1 MTDSAPSSELAT
13 ATPLYLCPR
22 NDRHQAQAEALLV
35 TLKANLPVHLM
46 VSIAAELPREAGA
59 LVLYIDDQGL
69 SLGETGKKA
78 PKPIQVDFVGG
89 KAAHRRQY
97 GGGKSQLIAK
107 AVGLKTGV
115 KPRVLDA
122 TAGLGGDAFVLAGL
136 GCEMLMM
143 ERHPVVAAL
152 LQDGLE
158 RALSDPDAAE
168 VTSRMTLVPGNS
180 TESMADAIGDTGFSP
195 QVIYL
200 DPMFP
205 AREKSAS
212 VKKEMKLFHQL
223 VGFDTDEADLLA
235 TALELATH
243 RVVVKRPRKAPT
255 IEGVAPTYVLEGK
268 SSRYDI
274 YAKRKL
280 DDE

>member
-1 MTDSAPSSELAT
+1 MTDSAPSSEPAT

-46 VSIAAELPREAGA
+46 VSITAELPREAGA

-78 PKPIQVDFVGG
+78 PKPVQVDFVGG

-243 RVVVKRPRKAPT
+243 RVVVKRPRKAPA

-280 DDE
+280 EGE

>member
-22 NDRHQAQAEALLV
+22 NDRHQAHAEALLV

-243 RVVVKRPRKAPT
+243 RVVVKRPRKAPA

>member
-1 MTDSAPSSELAT
+1 MSEPSSP
-13 ATPLYLCPR
+13 TPLYLCAQPAFR
-22 NDRHQAQAEALLV
+22 SQAEALLV
-35 TLKANLPVHLM
+35 QLQAGLPAHLTT
-46 VSIAAELPREAGA
+46 ELADETPREVGA
-59 LVLYIDDQGL
+59 LLLILDGQGL
-69 SLGETGKKA
+69 SLGESGKKA
-78 PKPIQVDFVGG
+78 PKPVQVDFVGG

-107 AVGLKTGV
+107 AVGLKTGI

-158 RALSDPDAAE
+158 RALLNPEAAE
-168 VTSRMTLVPGNS
+168 VASRMTLVPGNA
-180 TESMADAIGDTGFSP
+180 TRSMAQALTDTGFAP

-223 VGFDTDEADLLA
+223 VGFDTDEAELLV

-243 RVVVKRPRKAPT
+243 RVVVKRPRKAPA
-255 IEGVAPTYVLEGK
+255 IDGIAPTYVLEGK

-280 DDE
+280 DDK

>member
-1 MTDSAPSSELAT
+1 MSELSSP
-13 ATPLYLCPR
+13 TPLYLCAQPAFQTQSEQLLAQLQAGLPAHLAIETADEPPR
-22 NDRHQAQAEALLV
+22 Q
-35 TLKANLPVHLM
+35 
-46 VSIAAELPREAGA
+46 AGA
-59 LVLYIDDQGL
+59 LLLLLNEQGL
-69 SLGETGKKA
+69 ALGESGKKA
-78 PKPIQVDFVGG
+78 PKPVQVDFVGG

-158 RALSDPDAAE
+158 RALSDPEAAE
-168 VTSRMTLVPGNS
+168 VASRMTLVPGNS
-180 TESMADAIGDTGFSP
+180 TESMAQALTDTGFSP

-223 VGFDTDEADLLA
+223 VGFDTDEAELLA

-243 RVVVKRPRKAPT
+243 RVVVKRPRKAPA

-274 YAKRKL
+274 YAKRRL
-280 DDE
+280 DDDPVPA

>member
-1 MTDSAPSSELAT
+1 MTDSTSLSESRVL
-13 ATPLYLCPR
+13 TPLLLYPQSEQ
-22 NDRHQAQAEALLV
+22 HQAQAEVLLV
-35 TLKANLPVHLM
+35 ELKASLPEHLSA
-46 VSIAAELPREAGA
+46 SITAELPRESGA
-59 LVLYIDDQGL
+59 LVLYIDDQGI
-69 SLGETGKKA
+69 SLGETGKKV
-78 PKPIQVDFVGG
+78 PKPIQVEFASG

-97 GGGKSQLIAK
+97 GGGKSQMIAK

-158 RALSDPDAAE
+158 RALSDPDTADVA
-168 VTSRMTLVPGNS
+168 SRMKLVPGNS
-180 TESMADAIGDTGFSP
+180 TESMAQAIADTGFYP

-243 RVVVKRPRKAPT
+243 RVVVKRPRKAPA
-255 IEGVAPTYVLEGK
+255 IEGIAPTYVLEGK

-280 DDE
+280 VDE

>member
-1 MTDSAPSSELAT
+1 MTDS
-13 ATPLYLCPR
+13 TPLSEPR
-22 NDRHQAQAEALLV
+22 VVTPLLIYPQSERHQAQAEVLLAE
-35 TLKANLPVHLM
+35 LKANLPEHLTA
-46 VSIAAELPREAGA
+46 SIVAELPREAGA
-59 LVLYIDDQGL
+59 LVLHIGDQGI

-78 PKPIQVDFVGG
+78 PKPIQVEFASG
-89 KAAHRRQY
+89 KAAHRRKY
-97 GGGKSQLIAK
+97 GGGKSQMIAK

-136 GCEMLMM
+136 GCDMLMM

-158 RALSDPDAAE
+158 RALSDPEAAD
-168 VTSRMTLVPGNS
+168 VASRMKLVPGNS
-180 TESMADAIGDTGFSP
+180 TESMAQAIADTGFSP

-235 TALELATH
+235 TALELASH
-243 RVVVKRPRKAPT
+243 RVVVKRPRKAPA

>member
-1 MTDSAPSSELAT
+1 MSELSSPI
-13 ATPLYLCPR
+13 PLYLCAQPAF
-22 NDRHQAQAEALLV
+22 QSQAEALLAQLQ
-35 TLKANLPVHLM
+35 TGLPAHLTIEP
-46 VSIAAELPREAGA
+46 VAEPPWESGA
-59 LVLYIDDQGL
+59 LLLLLNELGL
-69 SLGETGKKA
+69 ALGESGKKA

-107 AVGLKTGV
+107 AVGLHKGAR
-115 KPRVLDA
+115 PRVLDA

-136 GCEMLMM
+136 GCSMLLM

-158 RALSDPDAAE
+158 RAMRDPDACDVA
-168 VTSRMTLVPGNS
+168 SRMQLVPGNS
-180 TESMADAIGDTGFSP
+180 TESMAQAITDTGFAP

-205 AREKSAS
+205 AREKTAS

-223 VGFDTDEADLLA
+223 VGFDSDEAQLLA

-243 RVVVKRPRKAPT
+243 RVVVKRPRKAPA
-255 IEGVAPTYVLEGK
+255 IKGVAPTYVLEGK

>member
-243 RVVVKRPRKAPT
+243 RVVVKRPRKAPA

>member
-1 MTDSAPSSELAT
+1 MTDSASLSEPA
-13 ATPLYLCPR
+13 AVTPLYLCPGSE
-22 NDRHQAQAEALLV
+22 RHQAQAEALLV
-35 TLKANLPVHLM
+35 TLKANLPAHLT
-46 VSIAAELPREAGA
+46 VSLAAELPREADA
-59 LVLYIDDQGL
+59 LVLYIDDQGI

-78 PKPIQVDFVGG
+78 PKPVQVDFVGG

-97 GGGKSQLIAK
+97 GGGKSQMIAK
-107 AVGLKTGV
+107 AAGLKTGV

-158 RALSDPDAAE
+158 RALSDPEAAE
-168 VTSRMTLVPGNS
+168 VASHMTLVPGNS
-180 TESMADAIGDTGFSP
+180 TESMADAIADTGFSP

-243 RVVVKRPRKAPT
+243 RVVVKRPRKAPA